1 MATRF
6 RPPPPSAERTPWED
20 AGEEAPSGPPELL
33 PGEFPGAEAPVPVS
47 PERGSSLP
55 PTSPTPPLGL
65 PLPLMALV
73 EQARRE
79 EPGERQRQLA
89 LRINQ
94 TLAKMASG
102 EGGRPVADVF
112 HRLIEGGMLEGLE
125 DETGQ
130 RCLEA
135 AVQGL
140 LSLGFPY
147 ALEVRPEDLERL
159 HAPPPVPSSPGL
171 GLKPTAAAI
180 AGGGAAGQVALELLT
195 SGALSTEVTLQ
206 VGALLA
212 ALVPVLL
219 SAPKTALRYG
229 GLAVLLLVSVT
240 EIFLGFSPSYAGLL
254 SGLAGLVAC
263 LLIAVREG

>member
-1 MATRF
+1 MATRS
-6 RPPPPSAERTPWED
+6 RPPPPSTQRSSREED
-20 AGEEAPSGPPELL
+20 GDGASGPQELL
-33 PGEFPGAEAPVPVS
+33 PGEFPAAEAPVQA
-47 PERGSSLP
+47 GSSLP
-55 PTSPTPPLGL
+55 PTHPTPPLGL

-73 EQARRE
+73 EQAHRE
-79 EPGERQRQLA
+79 ERGAQQRHLA
-89 LRINQ
+89 SRINQ
-94 TLAKMASG
+94 ALAQLAQG

-112 HRLIEGGMLEGLE
+112 HRLLEGGRLEGLE
-125 DETGQ
+125 DEAGQ
-130 RCLEA
+130 TCVEA
-135 AVQGL
+135 ALQGL

-159 HAPPPVPSSPGL
+159 RAAPSAAPSSPGL

-195 SGALSTEVTLQ
+195 SGALSAQVTLQ

-219 SAPKTALRYG
+219 SAPKTLLRYG
-229 GLAVLLLVSVT
+229 GLAVLLLVSVAG
-240 EIFLGFSPSYAGLL
+240 IFLGFSPSYAGLL

-263 LLIAVREG
+263 LLIAVRES

>member
-1 MATRF
+1 MATRS
-6 RPPPPSAERTPWED
+6 RPPQPSAQRSFR
-20 AGEEAPSGPPELL
+20 EEEGDGASGPQELL
-33 PGEFPGAEAPVPVS
+33 PGEFPAAEAPVPAS
-47 PERGSSLP
+47 RERGSSLP

-73 EQARRE
+73 EQAHRE
-79 EPGERQRQLA
+79 ERDAQQRRLA
-89 LRINQ
+89 GRINQ
-94 TLAKMASG
+94 ALAQLAHG

-125 DETGQ
+125 DEKGQ
-130 RCLEA
+130 ACVEA
-135 AVQGL
+135 ALQGL

-159 HAPPPVPSSPGL
+159 RASPPAAPSAPGL
-171 GLKPTAAAI
+171 GPRPAAAAI

-195 SGALSTEVTLQ
+195 SGTLSAQVTLQ

-240 EIFLGFSPSYAGLL
+240 EIFLGFSPGYAGLL

-263 LLIAVREG
+263 LLIAVRES